1 MGYGVG
7 YKRRARVAF
16 IRGCLDSLGLLAMQW
31 ANETDMLE
39 ARVVRVEEI
48 MQHMNVLAEQ
58 DLWVTLDAPALSALP
73 ARLPGVQHRHY
84 PFECLRGD
92 VAHDEQVRQSL
103 FQRVRGMAGGMHM
116 LERMIR

>member
-16 IRGCLDSLGLLAMQW
+16 IRGCPDSLGLLAVQW
-31 ANETDMLE
+31 ANGTDMLA
-39 ARVVRVEEI
+39 ARVVRVEDM
-48 MQHMNVLAEQ
+48 MQHMHVLAGQ
-58 DLWVTLDAPALSALP
+58 DLWVTLDALALAALP

-103 FQRVRGMAGGMHM
+103 YQRVQGMAGGMHM
-116 LERMIR
+116 LERMVR